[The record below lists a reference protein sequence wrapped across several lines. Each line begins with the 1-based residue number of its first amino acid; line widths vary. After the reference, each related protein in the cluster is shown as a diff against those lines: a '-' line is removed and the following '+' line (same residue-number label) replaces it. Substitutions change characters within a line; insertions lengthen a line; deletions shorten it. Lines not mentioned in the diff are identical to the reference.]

1 MLLTMQAAAGRRLF
15 SACRNAGAAP
25 SAPQPAAASSGARS
39 QPAQAQAA
47 HAQPAQQQAHGWRPE
62 IWGPEGPGAPF
73 RPGSAWPPSAGA
85 HCPPQQAQVSAAAAA
100 ARAYEEALRAQPA
113 GAQPRQATGAR
124 HAGRHPPQQ
133 PRQNRP
139 MHRQPWQNQPRPAQ
153 AQPWQNQPR
162 PAPAQPT
169 AFVDLDSSSDA
180 SSSDVHGPVQR
191 PSPQCTTS
199 QAAAQPEQDP
209 QPGSDHGE
217 DVVTSPLSKSLLGAH
232 RRPPAAT
239 GSIFRPVPPVP
250 KYLRRASTAQ
260 PPSASQ
266 AAPEGADA
274 AEGAA
279 TGSGSATPDDDHA
292 AAAPSHAS
300 ADATEQSPS
309 KCVSHALA
317 ACQDSTAYCQ
327 SAPGS
332 PYVTSCVKCCEK
344 NIW

>member
-1 MLLTMQAAAGRRLF
+1 MQAAAGRRLF

-25 SAPQPAAASSGARS
+25 SAPQPAASSSGARS
-39 QPAQAQAA
+39 QPAQTQSA

-73 RPGSAWPPSAGA
+73 RPASAWPPSAGA
-85 HCPPQQAQVSAAAAA
+85 HCPQQQAQAAVAA

-113 GAQPRQATGAR
+113 GAQSRQATGPR

-133 PRQNRP
+133 PRQHRP
-139 MHRQPWQNQPRPAQ
+139 LHSQPWQNAPRPAQ
-153 AQPWQNQPR
+153 AEPWQNPPR

-191 PSPQCTTS
+191 PSPKRTIS
-199 QAAAQPEQDP
+199 QAAVQPEQDP
-209 QPGSDHGE
+209 QPGYVQGE
-217 DVVTSPLSKSLLGAH
+217 DGVTSPPLSKSLLGAH

-239 GSIFRPVPPVP
+239 GSIFPPVPPVP

-260 PPSASQ
+260 PPLASQ
-266 AAPEGADA
+266 AAPDGADA

-279 TGSGSATPDDDHA
+279 TGSGIATPDDNHA
-292 AAAPSHAS
+292 AAAPSHAP

-317 ACQDSTAYCQ
+317 ACQDSNACCQ

-332 PYVTSCVKCCEK
+332 PYVTTCVE
-344 NIW
+344 